1 MQWILFAILLLSMVF
16 ATESYNYLSLLNQ
29 LDMSNPM
36 VVSEFGNLRNQK
48 MFHLMKNVMILNQS
62 ICLTTNIRNNTL
74 RSPGIFLKTNA
85 RAPIKFYDQIKSAR
99 IQKPWIIIDKLPAH
113 YFPYFPIDVPI
124 YFLEKKALGAL

>member
-48 MFHLMKNVMILNQS
+48 ML
-62 ICLTTNIRNNTL
+62 
-74 RSPGIFLKTNA
+74 
-85 RAPIKFYDQIKSAR
+85 
-99 IQKPWIIIDKLPAH
+99 
-113 YFPYFPIDVPI
+113 
-124 YFLEKKALGAL
+124 